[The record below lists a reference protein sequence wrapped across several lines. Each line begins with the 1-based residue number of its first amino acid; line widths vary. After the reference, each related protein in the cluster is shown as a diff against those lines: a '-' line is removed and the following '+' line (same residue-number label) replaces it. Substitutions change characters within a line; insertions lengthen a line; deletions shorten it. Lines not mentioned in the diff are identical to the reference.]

1 MGKDRRKCEGW
12 KKEERKRRG
21 RRKGNARGKEKKNP
35 RYRASSQE
43 RWQTG
48 NLYGG
53 RREISAKDLSNRG
66 TCSRRFSVFF
76 TSRFLFASVLSPF
89 LLFLIL
95 ATVSLFLRSFN
106 LSFSSHRICSHRS
119 GSFLDFSWFFSHF
132 FRHFSKDTSLLSRV
146 SPLRSFHRPSYP
158 LRHSV
163 SKVYPGRLSR
173 NERVAPTG
181 GGFLECARHRSH
193 YRLLIERTT
202 ISSINHGAD
211 FAPCAWMHRR
221 EIQAARI

>member
-1 MGKDRRKCEGW
+1 MEKDRRKCEGW

-119 GSFLDFSWFFSHF
+119 FGLFPRFLVIFLPFLSSFFK
-132 FRHFSKDTSLLSRV
+132 RHFPSLTCFPASLVPSSLVPAATFIFEGLSR
-146 SPLRSFHRPSYP
+146 
-158 LRHSV
+158 
-163 SKVYPGRLSR
+163 
-173 NERVAPTG
+173 
-181 GGFLECARHRSH
+181 
-193 YRLLIERTT
+193 
-202 ISSINHGAD
+202 
-211 FAPCAWMHRR
+211 
-221 EIQAARI
+221 QAIA

>member
-1 MGKDRRKCEGW
+1 MPLLKNGDRLVIYTAAD
-12 KKEERKRRG
+12 
-21 RRKGNARGKEKKNP
+21 ARSALKIS
-35 RYRASSQE
+35 R
-43 RWQTG
+43 TG
-48 NLYGG
+48 VPAPDGFLYF
-53 RREISAKDLSNRG
+53 
-66 TCSRRFSVFF
+66 SRLVFSLPPF
-76 TSRFLFASVLSPF
+76 F
-89 LLFLIL
+89 LL
-95 ATVSLFLRSFN
+95 SSY
-106 LSFSSHRICSHRS
+106 FSSSPPCRFFYARLIYPSLRTASARTARS